1 MKNIKKFKD
10 YKINESVDYKKLP
23 ESSYDSDID
32 EEIFFFS
39 TENKE
44 KSLVLDLI
52 FDMVNISVESG
63 KKLKGLN
70 PQATDL
76 WVTYKP
82 GYKNVYYNYDFWTED
97 ESIIKKSSNH
107 FKGHEWR
114 MEVDVPVDIIEKLYN
129 NDIKI
134 DIARERIKSESEWR
148 LIDGMILQD
157 FQYQQPD
164 PQGDMHGKEGGWQMV
179 YIVSKFKQDLETK
192 RKKSNPGWI
201 QKIKNF
207 FN

>member
-70 PQATDL
+70 PQADDFF
-76 WVTYKP
+76 VTYKP
-82 GYKNVYYNYDFWTED
+82 GDKNVSYNYEFWTED

-107 FKGHEWR
+107 YKGHEWR

-148 LIDGMILQD
+148 LIDGM
-157 FQYQQPD
+157 D
-164 PQGDMHGKEGGWQMV
+164 PSGLMPGKEGGWQIS
-179 YIVSKFKQDLETK
+179 YIVGKFKQDLETK
-192 RKKSNPGWI
+192 SKKSNPGWI